1 MPRFHAKICLES
13 ESQNWTLEW
22 QKLYQKVIPNIVAA
36 NALALS
42 RLVTHNNPIF
52 SIKTTLCETSNI
64 RFKNEC

>member
-1 MPRFHAKICLES
+1 MPKYVWKVNRKIELWNGKSCI
-13 ESQNWTLEW
+13 
-22 QKLYQKVIPNIVAA
+22 KKIPKIVAA